1 MFWVR
6 FRELYF
12 LTDQQ
17 WATDYSYWWYG
28 YYIEKLNS
36 KKLRQ
41 SIKIYEG
48 EQ

>member
-17 WATDYSYWWYG
+17 WETDYSYWWYNH
-28 YYIEKLNS
+28 YVNKLNNGR
-36 KKLRQ
+36 LRQ

-48 EQ
+48 E

>member
-12 LTDQQ
+12 LTGQQ
-17 WATDYSYWWYG
+17 WKTDYTHKWYDH
-28 YYIEKLNS
+28 YINKLNNGIF
-36 KKLRQ
+36 RR

-48 EQ
+48 E